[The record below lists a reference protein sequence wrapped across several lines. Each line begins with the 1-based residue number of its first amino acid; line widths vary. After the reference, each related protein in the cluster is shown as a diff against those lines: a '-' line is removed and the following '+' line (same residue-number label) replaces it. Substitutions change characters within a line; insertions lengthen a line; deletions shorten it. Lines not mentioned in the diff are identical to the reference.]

1 MHPQGGQLSKL
12 TKPVRGALHRLGYDV
27 VRTNGAAPVQSLPP
41 DCDEFTASVIERIDP
56 YTLTSPE
63 RVMALVEAVRYL
75 VRAEVPGD
83 FVECGVWRG
92 GSSMAMAPR
101 SEGRRVGKGG
111 GRRGGFRG

>member
-92 GSSMAMAPR
+92 GSSLAMALQI
-101 SEGRRVGKGG
+101 GRASCRERVW
-111 GRRGGFRG
+111 